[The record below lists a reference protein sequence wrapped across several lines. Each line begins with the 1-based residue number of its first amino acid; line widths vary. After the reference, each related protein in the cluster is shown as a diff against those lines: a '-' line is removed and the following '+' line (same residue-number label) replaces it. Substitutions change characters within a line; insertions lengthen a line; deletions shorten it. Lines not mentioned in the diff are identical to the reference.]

1 MSTVMSIVEG
11 LEMRTDILPP
21 CRCSR
26 QTVIAAVH
34 GIGQCQSVLVLADN
48 RTALGLDGFDSTS
61 GRAGDAKVNGCGEE
75 LSTLS
80 RKTTRKTR
88 YAESAR
94 GRSFAREKTVRTS
107 PRILTP
113 S

>member
-1 MSTVMSIVEG
+1 MSIVEG

-61 GRAGDAKVNGCGEE
+61 GRAGDTEVNGCGEE
-75 LSTLS
+75 LCTLS
-80 RKTTRKTR
+80 RKP
-88 YAESAR
+88 
-94 GRSFAREKTVRTS
+94 REKRVMQSQHEVEALQGRRQYLRRRGS
-107 PRILTP
+107 
-113 S
+113 